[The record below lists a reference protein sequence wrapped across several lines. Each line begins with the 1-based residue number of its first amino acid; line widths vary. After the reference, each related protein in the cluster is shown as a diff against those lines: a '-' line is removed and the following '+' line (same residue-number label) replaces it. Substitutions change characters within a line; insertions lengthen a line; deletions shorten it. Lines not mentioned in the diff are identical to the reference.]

1 MSSPLPNFVTMARKG
16 FRRQRLVLLDCMR
29 GQTAELAN
37 FPAHLGHTAEA
48 DWKILSLA
56 PGQAGCLLEVT
67 EGDRFRLTAETPR
80 GVRVNG
86 TLLTNTCEL
95 EPGTSLIQIGRELIA
110 LAVGEEAQE
119 QIEKVQT
126 DDWRLFRIAD
136 GAVEAVTRFRELP
149 ELARQRG
156 LDPVLYAA
164 APVGLDSGFHLT
176 QVYEA
181 LGVGLPVRADQ
192 TETPVLDG
200 SQGEFTCPVC
210 WLKFDAGD
218 AMNIA
223 AHDSLR
229 GDPILGE
236 DARLRFFPT
245 RFNDLGQAIDPL
257 GLPSADL
264 ACPHCRRRLPPGFL
278 EVPQFIFSI
287 VGAPSAGKTYYL
299 SILLKVLQ
307 QTLFREFGLVLKD
320 GDPTGNMLLNQMKN
334 RLFSA
339 SKPEEAILAKT
350 ALEGAMYERL
360 PRHGKLV
367 ALPRPFAYALGRAEK
382 RAGSA
387 MDDSDHATDCSI
399 IFYDNAGEH
408 FEPGV
413 DVEDSPGALHVA
425 SSSAI
430 FFLFDPTS
438 NFAFRKILTG
448 SNDPQLASSARL
460 DQQDSIM
467 SEMEIRVKRLL
478 ALESG
483 RKIEVPLVVLVGKCD
498 VWKHLVAWDE
508 FKNPLQDGR
517 IIHAIVDENSA
528 RLREFMTKVDPTI
541 VAHAEGLARTVRY
554 FPISAFGH
562 SPSKLEAGA
571 SAGLLAPDPKRI
583 EPIFLEIPTLWALS
597 RLLPQVVPAG

>member
-1 MSSPLPNFVTMARKG
+1 MSTPRSILPAAPRKG
-16 FRRQRLVLLDCMR
+16 SDRPHLTLVDCLR
-29 GQTAELAN
+29 GQAVELAD
-37 FPAHLGHTAEA
+37 FPARLGHTTNAA
-48 DWKILSLA
+48 WAALTLA
-56 PGQAGCLLEVT
+56 PGEAGCIIEQT
-67 EGDRFRLTAETPR
+67 NGSFHLTAENPQ

-86 TLLTNTCEL
+86 SPITNTCEL
-95 EPGTSLIQIGRELIA
+95 NPGITLLQIGRDLVA
-110 LAVGEEAQE
+110 LASGPEALE
-119 QIEKVQT
+119 QIKNIQT
-126 DDWRLFRIAD
+126 NDWRLFRVDD
-136 GAVEAVTRFRELP
+136 GHIEGITRFRDLP
-149 ELARQRG
+149 EMVRLRG

-164 APVGLDSGFHLT
+164 APVGLDSGFFLA
-176 QVYEA
+176 QVFEA
-181 LGVGLPVRADQ
+181 LGVSLPTSANLRDGLGDNGGRSV
-192 TETPVLDG
+192 
-200 SQGEFTCPVC
+200 FTCPVC

-223 AHDSLR
+223 AHDNLR

-299 SILLKVLQ
+299 SVLLKVLQ

-339 SKPEEAILAKT
+339 SRPDEAMLAKT

-360 PRHGKLV
+360 PRHGRMV
-367 ALPRPFAYALGRAEK
+367 ALPRPFAYALGRAEN
-382 RAGSA
+382 RPG
-387 MDDSDHATDCSI
+387 MTGDGSDHATDCTV

-425 SSSAI
+425 SSATI

-438 NFAFRKILTG
+438 NFGFRKILAG
-448 SNDPQLASSARL
+448 STDPQLAQDARL

-467 SEMEIRVKRLL
+467 AEMEIRVKRLL
-478 ALESG
+478 ALEPG
-483 RKIEVPLVVLVGKCD
+483 RKIDVPLAVLIGKCD
-498 VWKHLVAWDE
+498 VWKHLVNWDE

-517 IIHAIVDENSA
+517 INHAVLDANSA
-528 RLREFMTKVDPTI
+528 RLREFVVRVDPAI

-554 FPISAFGH
+554 FPVSAFGH
-562 SPSKLEAGA
+562 SPSRIESG
-571 SAGLLAPDPKRI
+571 SAMGMLAPDPKRI
-583 EPIFLEIPTLWALS
+583 EPIFLETPTLWALS
-597 RLLPQVVPAG
+597 RLMPQLVPGS